1 MARAKYSFPA
11 GISIMEGL
19 VQRTLVK
26 REVLFKQ
33 PFLVDGAWQTL
44 SVYDALGP
52 DGLSNIGIKSF
63 VEDTIPSHYTGGVPV
78 DVETATQV
86 HRTYPNPV
94 FEPAPWRSSLMAEI
108 QAKKIIKR
116 DGGFTVDGVLF
127 DSDAGANVQYL
138 NFFTQVMSDPTYTVA
153 NWKASNGTWVEMNA
167 TLFAKVSTAFAL
179 NTAAAFDWQ
188 AAMQAAL
195 DAAPDTYAGL
205 KAVEDLIKE
214 VN

>member
-1 MARAKYSFPA
+1 MYKYSD
-11 GISIMEGL
+11 GTVRQS
-19 VQRTLVK
+19 
-26 REVLFKQ
+26 Q
-33 PFLVDGAWQTL
+33 PFVFNNVQYGIDVFQKWTPEQLAEVGVKEFIED
-44 SVYDALGP
+44 SVAD
-52 DGLSNIGIKSF
+52 
-63 VEDTIPSHYTGGVPV
+63 HYRGGVPV
-78 DVETATQV
+78 DVETVTQV

-94 FEPAPWRSSLMAEI
+94 FEPAPWRASLMAEI
-108 QAKKIIKR
+108 QAKKITKR

-167 TLFAKVSTAFAL
+167 VLFAKVSAAFTL

-188 AAMQAAL
+188 AAMQTAL
-195 DAAPDTYAGL
+195 DTAVDTYEAL